1 MRELRITKAV
11 IPAAGLG
18 TRFLPATKA
27 QPKEMLPVLDKPVIQ
42 LVVEEAAASG
52 IRELLIVTGR
62 GKRAIEDHFD
72 YVPELEEVLARRGR
86 LDLVDQMRQIGS
98 LCRIFYVRQKE
109 PLGLGDAVRHARGF
123 VGEEPFALL
132 LGDEFY
138 TGPVPCLR
146 QLLDAAAGWSGCVV
160 AVAPVAEEEVER
172 YGIVQPAGPPGGPGS
187 VWPLADLVEKPE
199 RHRAPSRLAVIGR
212 YVLTPEVFSALEDV
226 GPGAGG
232 EIQLT
237 DALRLLA
244 ARGLVAA
251 FRPEAARHD
260 VGDRLGYLKAVVEE
274 GLARPDLAGEFARFL
289 AERLASLTPATPAA
303 GG

>member
-1 MRELRITKAV
+1 MRQGRITKAV

-42 LVVEEAAASG
+42 FVVEEAAASG
-52 IRELLIVTGR
+52 IQELLIVTGR

-72 YVPELEEVLARRGR
+72 FILELEEILARRGR
-86 LDLVDQMRQIGS
+86 LDLVDELRQIGT
-98 LCRIFYVRQKE
+98 LCRIYYVRQKE

-146 QLLDAAAGWSGCVV
+146 QLIEAAGDWRGCVV
-160 AVAPVAEEEVER
+160 AVAPVAEDEVER
-172 YGIVQPAGPPGGPGS
+172 YGVVRPAGEPGGPGTI
-187 VWPLADLVEKPE
+187 WPVADLVEKP
-199 RHRAPSRLAVIGR
+199 RRADAPSCLAVIGR
-212 YVLTPEVFSALEDV
+212 YVLTPEVFAALEDV

-232 EIQLT
+232 EVQLT
-237 DALRLLA
+237 DALRILA
-244 ARGLVAA
+244 ARGLVVA
-251 FRPEAARHD
+251 FQPEATRHD

-274 GLARPDLAGEFARFL
+274 GLARPELSDDFARFL
-289 AERLASLTPATPAA
+289 AKRLASLHPSLS
-303 GG
+303 GR